1 MSFAKSHRRCCFI
14 SGLLLVSVFTFLQ
27 PASAQ
32 TLAAPV
38 TPQPAA
44 PASPPTAA
52 DSQQAEVVFAA
63 QPLPSPSV
71 LTQLARTPTE
81 HEDAA
86 TVSETQARTHA
97 AAALLPTL
105 EAQTLFAASAD
116 DDSNSCSTLAQLATQ
131 LQDRCHKGTL
141 RPGDRQ
147 LVSRLL
153 HSAGEPH
160 RTESWSKDTERLFSL
175 ATCAGSAR
183 EQQEVVEAAL
193 QAATASLAHP
203 SLAAQQ
209 QQHAQRAHWLWSYR
223 LTALKLAHGQQRQA
237 EAALYRLQQTAPTQE
252 LQAKVAGA
260 RQLLRLSRTPSAQ

>member
-1 MSFAKSHRRCCFI
+1 MLFAKSHRRCCFV
-14 SGLLLVSVFTFLQ
+14 SGLLLVSVFTLLQ

-38 TPQPAA
+38 TPPPTA
-44 PASPPTAA
+44 PASPPASP

-86 TVSETQARTHA
+86 NVSETQARTHA

-105 EAQTLFAASAD
+105 EAQTLFTAGAD
-116 DDSNSCSTLAQLATQ
+116 DDTNSCSTLAQLATQ

-260 RQLLRLSRTPSAQ
+260 RQLLRLSRTTTAE

>member
-44 PASPPTAA
+44 PASPPTGA

-63 QPLPSPSV
+63 RPLPSPSV
-71 LTQLARTPTE
+71 LTQLALTPTE

-97 AAALLPTL
+97 AASLLPSL

-175 ATCAGSAR
+175 ATCAGSVR

-203 SLAAQQ
+203 SLATQQ

>member
-1 MSFAKSHRRCCFI
+1 MLFAKRHRCCFI
-14 SGLLLVSVFTFLQ
+14 SGLLLVSFFTLRQ

-38 TPQPAA
+38 TPQPAT
-44 PASPPTAA
+44 PASPPTAPE
-52 DSQQAEVVFAA
+52 SQQAEVVFAA
-63 QPLPSPSV
+63 RPLPSPSV
-71 LTQLARTPTE
+71 LTQLALTPTE
-81 HEDAA
+81 HEDTV

-97 AAALLPTL
+97 AASLLPNI
-105 EAQTLFAASAD
+105 EAQTLFAASID

-153 HSAGEPH
+153 HNAGEPH

-175 ATCAGSAR
+175 ATCAGSVR

-193 QAATASLAHP
+193 QAAAASLAHP
-203 SLAAQQ
+203 SLAAQ

-260 RQLLRLSRTPSAQ
+260 RQLLRLSRTTLAQ